1 MWEISRDR
9 RFQKGNLRSLF
20 FADLNIFPLA
30 PAAILSTLRG
40 KGLCLPFPGGLRLW
54 FGSLCPAIN
63 TMNDP
68 FSGRGRQFAES
79 VAVFRAVAIGPENT
93 PVFFAFIVCLGPDKL
108 PGNLSLWGHLKN
120 EAVGATANQGV
131 AVGHA
136 VCTTDIRTEMPPPF
150 NVLIYPRIGHCYPKP
165 LPLFEC

>member
-1 MWEISRDR
+1 MY
-9 RFQKGNLRSLF
+9 
-20 FADLNIFPLA
+20 
-30 PAAILSTLRG
+30 
-40 KGLCLPFPGGLRLW
+40 
-54 FGSLCPAIN
+54 N
-63 TMNDP
+63 T

-108 PGNLSLWGHLKN
+108 PDNLSLRGHLKN

-131 AVGHA
+131 VVGHA

-150 NVLIYPRIGHCYPKP
+150 NVLIYPLIGIATPNHFPC
-165 LPLFEC
+165 LNVDLQGS